1 MKWFQP
7 PAFVYLNRENLKW
20 IVWCTIGLWRE
31 YAQMQPIW
39 DSTISVEQNVVIFIK
54 ILLPLS
60 MQRSY
65 GSQECSWRTSCEGGN
80 TVPPL
85 MTPSFYSL
93 VTHSTLKL
101 WNLPWV
107 LLSCLRGCEIGNS
120 VATDQQQSPSMVLVK
135 SEWPKALKWASRLPS
150 RGI

>member
-54 ILLPLS
+54 NFIAVVYAEVIRFTGVLLKDIMWGRKYSATSYDSLILLSGHTQHIKAVKSPLGTFVLP
-60 MQRSY
+60 Q
-65 GSQECSWRTSCEGGN
+65 G
-80 TVPPL
+80 
-85 MTPSFYSL
+85 
-93 VTHSTLKL
+93 L
-101 WNLPWV
+101 WNW
-107 LLSCLRGCEIGNS
+107 
-120 VATDQQQSPSMVLVK
+120 QQCCHWSAAVSLHGPCQIRMAKGP
-135 SEWPKALKWASRLPS
+135 
-150 RGI
+150 